1 MLYFILAFSI
11 IVLLL
16 VFFTWARKAKNG
28 SNAEKSKNEEMR
40 NFPFVH
46 NGKLYWYSRSVAV
59 SNFVFAKNNLGTWCI
74 LANKRGAGTP
84 DYSGFWN
91 VPCGYLD
98 FGETVE
104 EAAQRETFEETN
116 VFVKKEDI
124 QLFHINSDPSSNRQ
138 NVVFSF
144 KSIMGDCCDN
154 IRLSMEESEKNEV
167 DEIKWIPLEEVGDY
181 KWAFDHD
188 IRIIELMRNKDN
200 FIK

>member
-1 MLYFILAFSI
+1 MLYAFLAFAI
-11 IVLLL
+11 ILLIIIT
-16 VFFTWARKAKNG
+16 FIWYKKIKNG
-28 SNAEKSKNEEMR
+28 GGKENSNDGNLR

-46 NGKLYWYSRSVAV
+46 HGKLYWYSRSVAT
-59 SNFVFAKNNLGTWCI
+59 SHFVFAKNNLGNWCV
-74 LANKRGAGTP
+74 LANKRGSGTP
-84 DYSGFWN
+84 DFSGFWN

-98 FGETVE
+98 FNESVE

-124 QLFHINSDPSSNRQ
+124 HLFHINSEPTSNRQ

-144 KSIMGDCCDN
+144 KSIIDDSCEN
-154 IRLSMEESEKNEV
+154 IQLSADSSEKNEV

-188 IRIIELMRNKDN
+188 LRIIELMKDKNN
-200 FIK
+200 FVK